1 MKTYK
6 VRIKKA
12 PSMGMGGQMLSDYN
26 PSMAYGGQI
35 GWGLDLNSRRSYTD
49 MPDGKQDGLSRTLG
63 PVDRNEATY
72 EAERGEVI
80 VGDFDKDGNNESM
93 TFGGKP
99 HSQGGTPAKE
109 QGFIYSKTKK
119 LALGGPI
126 ISEFGKAPGKKY
138 TPADLAKQYDLTK
151 YKAVLDDPNADPLA
165 KRTAELMTESYKKKL
180 GKLAFVQ
187 ESVKGFPQGV
197 PQIAAEA
204 YPELAEK
211 VMGQQEAPGQ
221 EMPEEQQEMA
231 SYGGYYQKGGSTRY
245 PVMDQEYLKYL
256 TGLNTPRTEVGMPL
270 NATGKDPN
278 RFTLPSMQNRNATK
292 VYGDENWWDAEHQAD
307 FRKRHS
313 WFLDDAPNWDPRT
326 PGATKAFQEAYNQR
340 MQEYGNRPYFGG
352 KNKFTAADDKF
363 GEFTYSA
370 PSLTSKVQPVG
381 TAKSREL
388 VMSKVNMK
396 LPDIDWKTPKSD
408 VIPAKQT
415 TPGQNP
421 LGYNRFDVA
430 NLMSAVT
437 SPVKSY
443 APRMFQPDVQEMQ
456 GYYDQPDYNPLLS
469 AANTR
474 MQMNN
479 TFSNTGAAM
488 AANSYNPELTQ
499 GLLQETQR
507 ARTNNLQT
515 ANQISQG
522 NTGIRNQSNAL
533 NAQLQQDNY
542 DKWVKTQEE
551 TDIAEKLKWRKD
563 VMPAAQNMV
572 NNRIQ
577 MKRYNMMYPEYAQTG
592 PYWDQTQFVRGH
604 SRDENPNTGNGI
616 SSMGDFINSDPQLK
630 KIWDGASKEEQ
641 IKIYELY
648 QKQQASRYNM
658 MGKNPRNVMGN
669 MQMMNGYGGGNG
681 YGTEYPS
688 PYGY

>member
-1 MKTYK
+1 
-6 VRIKKA
+6 
-12 PSMGMGGQMLSDYN
+12 MGMGGQMLSDYN
-26 PSMAYGGQI
+26 PTMAYGGQI
-35 GWGLDLNSRRSYTD
+35 GWGLDLNSRRTYTD
-49 MPDGKQDGLSRTLG
+49 MPDGKQDGLGRTLG

-72 EAERGEVI
+72 EAEKGEVI
-80 VGDFDKDGNNESM
+80 VGDFDKDGNQESM

-119 LALGGPI
+119 MALGGPI

-138 TPADLAKQYDLTK
+138 TPAELAKQYDLTK

-221 EMPEEQQEMA
+221 EMPTEEQEMA
-231 SYGGYYQKGGSTRY
+231 SYGGYYQGGGSTRY
-245 PVMDQEYLKYL
+245 PVMDADYLKFL
-256 TGLNTPRTEVGMPL
+256 NGLNSNRLQVGMPA
-270 NATGKDPN
+270 NANGKDPK
-278 RFTLPSMQNRNATK
+278 RFTLPSVQDKNASG

-307 FRKRHS
+307 FRKRQS

-326 PGATKAFQEAYNQR
+326 PGATKAFQEAYNKR
-340 MQEYGNRPYFGG
+340 MQAYGNRPYFGG
-352 KNKFTAADDKF
+352 KNKFQATDDLF
-363 GEFTYSA
+363 GEYTFSA
-370 PSLTSKVQPVG
+370 PGLNEIRSTVEPLKPKEIVPG
-381 TAKSREL
+381 
-388 VMSKVNMK
+388 KVNIPIPK
-396 LPDIDWKTPKSD
+396 IEFKPTATTPT
-408 VIPAKQT
+408 PAKKT
-415 TPGQNP
+415 TPGEDVLP
-421 LGYNRFDVA
+421 YNRFDVA
-430 NLMSAVT
+430 NLMMAAAT
-437 SPVKSY
+437 PVKSY

-499 GLLQETQR
+499 GILQETQR

-515 ANQISQG
+515 ANQISQA

-551 TDIAEKLKWRKD
+551 TDIANKLKWRKD

-592 PYWDQTQFVRGH
+592 PYWDQTQFVRGYG
-604 SRDENPNTGNGI
+604 RGDNPTTTTGSGM
-616 SSMGDFINSDPQLK
+616 SSMTDFINSDPQLK

-641 IKIYELY
+641 IKIYDLY
-648 QKQQASRYNM
+648 QKQQAARYNM
-658 MGKNPRNVMGN
+658 LGKNPRNVMGN
-669 MQMMNGYGGGNG
+669 MQMMNSYGMGAG
-681 YGTEYPS
+681 YGTEYPN